1 MCLNGGEDI
10 IAIYLNIWDGGEFE
24 TKKVELGIRGQDENK
39 FLEKGCKC
47 CDIRREV
54 FVTYMLQECNK
65 ECSLI
70 LYLVQASWEG
80 FDKWEGE
87 TEDED
92 DVAIQN
98 SEWCF
103 IKFHFFESQ

>member
-1 MCLNGGEDI
+1 MGESLRQKSRTW
-10 IAIYLNIWDGGEFE
+10 YKG
-24 TKKVELGIRGQDENK
+24 VDENK

-47 CDIRREV
+47 SGIRREV
-54 FVTYMLQECNK
+54 FVAYMLQECNK